1 MIFPNGPYLV
11 GLDWL
16 GFKASFRALEHIGT
30 NMTALC
36 TLAVLHACH
45 IASGFT
51 INWFAIL
58 DDMDDDNSQYTR
70 FPLYWA
76 VCLLELATKNDP

>member
-1 MIFPNGPYLV
+1 MV
-11 GLDWL
+11 DLDWL
-16 GFKASFRALEHIGT
+16 GFKASFQALEHIGT

-51 INWFAIL
+51 INWLAIL
-58 DDMDDDNSQYTR
+58 DDMDDDNSNNSKYTR

-76 VCLLELATKNDP
+76 VCLLELATKNDPRISS